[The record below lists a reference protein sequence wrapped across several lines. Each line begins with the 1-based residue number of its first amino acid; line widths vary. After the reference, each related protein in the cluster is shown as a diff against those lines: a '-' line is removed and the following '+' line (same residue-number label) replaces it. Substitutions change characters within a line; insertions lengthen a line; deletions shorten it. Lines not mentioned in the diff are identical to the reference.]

1 MNDQDNDIREQV
13 NVSLREMQTF
23 IPKYVWLREKLRE
36 VITQLPVGSALPTI
50 AKLQEQYQVSRQTVD
65 RAVQELRTEG
75 WLKCRRGSGIYV
87 TPHAKMVKV
96 GVVSSFDITASGENR
111 FYMLLRQQLQRVADA
126 MHISMRYYFLDDQ
139 HHTQLA
145 NDIAS
150 RDINSLILL
159 VLDAQSIAQ
168 YHVPYIGLGN
178 DPGATN
184 IAFDYG
190 AIVRMA
196 VEALAEQGCQRI
208 ALLHHLPN
216 ELKSLE
222 CATFAQAI
230 ADYGLETLEEWIDPL
245 PAIGYSLQLAGE
257 QFFQHL
263 WSECAER
270 PDGIVC
276 VDDNATIG
284 MLHAARMLEVSI
296 PGAVRIVSHANRGA
310 DFYDSA
316 PITRL
321 EFDIEEIASAMLTL
335 ISDLTKG
342 VVASDA
348 RVVIKPQRI
357 DAIPSAN

>member
-1 MNDQDNDIREQV
+1 MNEHTNATSMQV
-13 NVSLREMQTF
+13 NLSLSEMQTF
-23 IPKYVWLREKLRE
+23 IPKYVWLREQLRE
-36 VITQLPVGSALPTI
+36 VIALLPVGSALPTI
-50 AKLQEQYQVSRQTVD
+50 ARLQQQYHVSRQTVD

-75 WLKCRRGSGIYV
+75 WLECRRGSGIYV

-126 MHISMRYYFLDDQ
+126 MQISMRYYFLDDQ

-159 VLDAQSIAQ
+159 VLDSQSIAQ

-178 DPGATN
+178 DPEATN

-190 AIVRMA
+190 ALVRMA

-208 ALLHHLPN
+208 ALLHHLPH
-216 ELKSLE
+216 ELQSLE

-230 ADYGLETLEEWIDPL
+230 ADNGLETREEWIDPL

-257 QFFQHL
+257 QFFHHL
-263 WSECAER
+263 WSGCAGK

-296 PGAVRIVSHANRGA
+296 PDAVRIVSHANRGA
-310 DFYDSA
+310 DFYDNA

-321 EFDIEEIASAMLTL
+321 EFDIEDIASAMLTL

-342 VVASDA
+342 IVTSDI
-348 RVVIKPQRI
+348 RVIITPQRI
-357 DAIPSAN
+357 DAIPSSN